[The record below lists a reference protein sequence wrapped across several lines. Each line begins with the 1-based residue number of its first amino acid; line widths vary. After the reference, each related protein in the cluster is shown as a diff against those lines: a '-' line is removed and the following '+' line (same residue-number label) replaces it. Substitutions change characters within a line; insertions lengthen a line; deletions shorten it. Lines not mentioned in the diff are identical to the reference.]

1 MLFWNTVLPWWKKK
15 RTNTSTGSHFSLVH
29 CLSKL
34 TSGFWQLRYKGRKFL
49 DKPLFWQQELGGRQT
64 CRPNWSFIIGLGIQ
78 IKRYSNMG
86 IKRHHESPRTRI
98 IYLRTILKGDFWLT
112 FTFYH
117 NTLFLLCF
125 FYFSFIHSILQTK
138 KTPTSLRHLAQR
150 ERSSAPTLYHLCCT
164 EGEPGAQSLPFTTVK
179 WARKRPK
186 NKASSQASYNQLP
199 GL

>member
-1 MLFWNTVLPWWKKK
+1 MLFWNTVLPWWKRK

-34 TSGFWQLRYKGRKFL
+34 TSGFWQLRYKGRKFS

-78 IKRYSNMG
+78 IKRYSNIG

-117 NTLFLLCF
+117 NTLSLLCF

-138 KTPTSLRHLAQR
+138 KNPHKPQTLSTTGAVISPNTLSPVLYRR
-150 ERSSAPTLYHLCCT
+150 RTWSTESAIYHS
-164 EGEPGAQSLPFTTVK
+164 Q
-179 WARKRPK
+179 ARKRPK